1 METSVVLD
9 FLGDL
14 RRTHMCGELR
24 AADAG
29 QTVLLMGWAH
39 RRRDHGAVIFIDMR
53 DRTGHTQ
60 AIFHE
65 DVDAVIHQRAEEVR
79 AEYVIAVEGVVA
91 LRSKETVNPNMP
103 TGEVEVVASKIW
115 ILNESRTP
123 PFPMEE
129 HVEVAEDVRL
139 KYRYVDLR
147 RPQMQRNIILRSK
160 IAFAVRQQLTNQGFL
175 EIETPF
181 MTRSTPE
188 GARDYL
194 VPSRVQPGTFYA
206 LPQSPQ
212 IFKQLLMIAGFEK
225 YFQIVRCF
233 RDEDLRADRQ
243 PEFTQIDIEM
253 SYPQQPTVFAVV
265 EPMVQEVCRVAGY
278 EVNAPFPCITYA
290 QAMENYGSDKP
301 DMRIPPMHPVHD
313 LLPELA
319 NAGLPLV
326 AIHIPFCGT
335 PSRKE
340 RDEFKAF
347 GQERG
352 LRVYD
357 DPKRLDRDYPEQ
369 MAKVRERCG
378 AKEDS
383 LLVLAAWGGEPTG
396 HRPAETVYQAGN
408 CACTAPT
415 SSTTATSCWT
425 RRISS
430 SCGWW
435 IFRCSSGTTRTTAG
449 WRRTIRSPRY
459 TMRTSTC

>member
-14 RRTHMCGELR
+14 RRTHMCGDLR

-39 RRRDHGAVIFIDMR
+39 RRRDHGSVIFIDMR

-65 DVDAVIHQRAEEVR
+65 DVDPVTHRRAEEVR

-194 VPSRVQPGTFYA
+194 VPSRVQPGSFYA

-212 IFKQLLMIAGFEK
+212 IFKQLLMIGGYEK

-243 PEFTQIDIEM
+243 PEFTQIDLEM
-253 SYPQQPTVFAVV
+253 SFPQQERIFEVI
-265 EPMVQEVCRVAGY
+265 EPLIERLCSVAGY
-278 EVNAPFPCITYA
+278 RVETPFPRLTYA
-290 QAMENYGSDKP
+290 EAMRGYGSDKP
-301 DMRIPPMHPVHD
+301 DLRVPPMHPVED
-313 LLPELA
+313 LLPDLA
-319 NAGLPLV
+319 GNSLPLV
-326 AIHIPFCGT
+326 AIHIPGT
-335 PSRKE
+335 
-340 RDEFKAF
+340 
-347 GQERG
+347 
-352 LRVYD
+352 
-357 DPKRLDRDYPEQ
+357 
-369 MAKVRERCG
+369 G
-378 AKEDS
+378 A
-383 LLVLAAWGGEPTG
+383 P
-396 HRPAETVYQAGN
+396 
-408 CACTAPT
+408 
-415 SSTTATSCWT
+415 
-425 RRISS
+425 
-430 SCGWW
+430 
-435 IFRCSSGTTRTTAG
+435 
-449 WRRTIRSPRY
+449 
-459 TMRTSTC
+459 